1 MEKRIFAKELYIRAV
16 SSLPPTCLFTAYVL
30 HCLIADARFACNT
43 AWLAFSPAFGC
54 SSLNQSPLP
63 RFSNAKGLDGL
74 RRHRHSENNKIIFI
88 TRRKVLLNEG

>member
-16 SSLPPTCLFTAYVL
+16 SFLPPTCLFSAYVL
-30 HCLIADARFACNT
+30 HCIIADARFACNT

-54 SSLNQSPLP
+54 SSLNQSP
-63 RFSNAKGLDGL
+63 NAKGLDGL
-74 RRHRHSENNKIIFI
+74 RRHRHSENNRIIFI